1 MKEKNGFTLV
11 ELLAVIAILGLLIG
25 IAVPSTLLI
34 SKNIKEKLYESKL
47 KNIEVAVEHYL
58 EDYKDNCSH
67 TNNLEQL
74 EQDLT
79 IKKLVDNNYLKPDNN
94 QEIKNPIDG
103 ENLYDKSIKEL
114 KIKDSKAIN
123 LVEIC
128 AKINENTD
136 NEKNQIPGESTDKST
151 TYTLLYNR
159 ILNENE
165 IVNKSDDKLPNLKT
179 SLPSDIFY
187 GEKTTKRLDNTIK
200 ELQNLSGLYGAYDWN
215 DKPTYYFRGNVE
227 NNYVMFDKNDKYNK
241 KQFSKVY
248 KIKDKNNNKWL
259 VFENETWAKSDCNM
273 NWYKY
278 GYKSKDCE
286 IEPDEILTEE
296 EKPMVWRIVRI
307 NGDGTIRLVLDGSIG
322 NYKFN
327 ENKTS
332 GFTHNEEVSNFGYNN
347 HLKSIY
353 DNENNKFS
361 NIGISGC
368 TDSSIKTILENWYID
383 NLDRYDNY
391 LDDGLFI
398 SDRVKPN
405 IDDKIYKNN
414 TSLIQRLYK
423 NFSFRALSATE
434 KNNLKESGIYEL
446 KIGLL
451 TIEELLMAGVGE
463 VLPTGSVNHSY
474 NDLLEEYK
482 YNKLV
487 NVYNYLN
494 NSAGMTMSPFDDYH
508 IYIFKPATLTDD
520 VDSGYPGYTDDEYA
534 DPIECTDTN
543 EYQEYHKTYSN
554 SDSDDIDSVWG
565 AYYCGEVGGE
575 NDSDV
580 PEAKVPEP
588 LKMYIGKDTYHRFY
602 IDVSHYATASVNE
615 ELSVSPV
622 INLKENIKA
631 KTGTGT
637 KDDPYIVSID

>member
-67 TNNLEQL
+67 MDNLEQL
-74 EQDLT
+74 EQELT
-79 IKKLVDNNYLKPDNN
+79 IKELVDKNYLKPDNN
-94 QEIKNPIDG
+94 QEIKNPVNG
-103 ENLYDKSIKEL
+103 ENLYYKAIKEL
-114 KIKDSKAIN
+114 KIKDSKAIYLN
-123 LVEIC
+123 EIC

-159 ILNENE
+159 ILDKNE
-165 IVNKSDDKLPNLKT
+165 IVNKSDDKLPNLKD

-187 GEKTTKRLDNTIK
+187 GEEATDDNFIKSIK
-200 ELQNLSGLYGAYDWN
+200 ELQNSSGLFGAYDWN
-215 DKPTYYFRGNVE
+215 DKPTYYFRGYVE
-227 NNYVMFDKNDKYNK
+227 NNYVKFADR
-241 KQFSKVY
+241 
-248 KIKDKNNNKWL
+248 L
-259 VFENETWAKSDCNM
+259 
-273 NWYKY
+273 
-278 GYKSKDCE
+278 
-286 IEPDEILTEE
+286 
-296 EKPMVWRIVRI
+296 WRIVRI

-327 ENKTS
+327 ENKKS
-332 GFTHNEEVSNFGYNN
+332 GFTHNEGTSFNKTN

-353 DNENNKFS
+353 DNENNKFL
-361 NIGISGC
+361 NYARYGTTGC
-368 TDSSIKTILENWYID
+368 TDSSIKTILEEWYKN
-383 NLDRYDNY
+383 NLDEYDDY
-391 LDDGLFI
+391 LDYGLFI
-398 SDRVKPN
+398 SDRTHTTIKGSADES
-405 IDDKIYKNN
+405 DDKIYKNY
-414 TSLIQRLYK
+414 TSLINRAYK
-423 NFSFRALSATE
+423 KFGGSVALGTSTVRE
-434 KNNLKESGIYEL
+434 YLKESGIYEL

-451 TIEELLMAGVGE
+451 TIEEVLMAGVGE
-463 VLPTGSVNHSY
+463 KLSTGSVFHSY

-494 NSAGMTMSPFDDYH
+494 NSVGMTMSPFGDNS
-508 IYIFKPATLTDD
+508 IYIFKPATLMDR
-520 VDSGYPGYTDDEYA
+520 VSPGYPGHTDDEYA

-543 EYQEYHKTYSN
+543 EYQDYHRTYSD
-554 SDSDDIDSVWG
+554 SDSDDPDEAWG
-565 AYYCGEVGGE
+565 AYYCGIVGGE
-575 NDSDV
+575 KDNDV
-580 PEAKVPEP
+580 PKAKVPEP

-602 IDVSHYATASVNE
+602 IDVSYYSTASVNE